1 MVEYGSC
8 LYSCV
13 CSAYALHYYNRCY
26 GRCIYGSSTI
36 YGACPFLPVCG
47 GWYTSCYSSGFLC
60 SSSAGGCTLECIPYS
75 FLCLYCCIFVRLFII
90 RSMIHLSL
98 YSYFHA
104 VLLRCLYVLLL
115 AMPLPIGLLY
125 IFPATLWA
133 GISVCFVSVLT
144 ISLSSYRVGLAEGE
158 RKFIKEKIRMFLS
171 KSN

>member
-1 MVEYGSC
+1 MSV
-8 LYSCV
+8 L
-13 CSAYALHYYNRCY
+13 LH
-26 GRCIYGSSTI
+26 
-36 YGACPFLPVCG
+36 F
-47 GWYTSCYSSGFLC
+47 
-60 SSSAGGCTLECIPYS
+60 
-75 FLCLYCCIFVRLFII
+75 FVRLFII